1 MLRRLTFLVLIFV
14 LSGVVRAGRYEEL
27 LQRLNRAA
35 DMWDRDSLV
44 SIHDEVYEYYQ
55 LEEENETRVL
65 LGIADFWLSSYY
77 WNSDRDS
84 SKVYLEEFV
93 GVVEEVPEEELTS
106 DDLAFLGYCYNTLI
120 PLRGFTS
127 APSLGKKSSD
137 AFKRAE
143 AKSPDNPR
151 VYLLRGISVYRRPKF
166 FGGGA
171 EKALSLLNRSLE
183 LYKNDKG
190 PVKWGKRVALVHKAL
205 ALKDLGREDEALS
218 VLKSVLA
225 EFPDFG
231 WAKSLLARWGEK
243 Q

>member
-1 MLRRLTFLVLIFV
+1 MLRKLTFSVLIFV
-14 LSGVVRAGRYEEL
+14 LSGGVRAGRYEAL
-27 LQRLNRAA
+27 LQRLDRAA
-35 DMWDRDSLV
+35 DMWDRDSLINV
-44 SIHDEVYEYYQ
+44 HDEVYEYYQ
-55 LEEENETRVL
+55 LEEENEARVL

-93 GVVEEVPEEELTS
+93 EVVEEVPEEELTS

-137 AFKRAE
+137 AFKRAR
-143 AKSPDNPR
+143 AKGPDNPR
-151 VYLLRGISVYRRPKF
+151 VYLLRGISVYRRPKS

-171 EKALSLLNRSLE
+171 GKALPLLNRSLE
-183 LYKNDKG
+183 LCNDDKG

-218 VLKSVLA
+218 VLKSAVA

-231 WAKSLLARWGEK
+231 WANSLLARWSERR
-243 Q
+243 